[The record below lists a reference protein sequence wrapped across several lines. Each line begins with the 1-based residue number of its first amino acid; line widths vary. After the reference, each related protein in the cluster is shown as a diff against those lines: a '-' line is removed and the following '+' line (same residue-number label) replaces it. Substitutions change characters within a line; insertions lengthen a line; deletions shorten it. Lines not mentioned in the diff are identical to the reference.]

1 MRFLYPS
8 LVAFLFVSVK
18 QGSISDQAQSIPDNI
33 KSSNN
38 YEFLA
43 VAVAI
48 FEVDGDWSP
57 WSAWSACPPVL
68 WGLKSRTRSCTDP
81 APSSGGSDCFGLDLE
96 ARGCTG
102 NIFKFHPW
110 KRKSNLMITVRY
122 IAMVSA
128 ETTCPSPMPAD
139 WSQVASTG
147 KFYKIVLESLSWYD
161 ARQTCLDAG
170 MDMFN
175 TETREEADLVRHH
188 GGYICCKSILSWR

>member
-1 MRFLYPS
+1 MIRAMRKLRHSDRRGATSVEFAICAQ
-8 LVAFLFVSVK
+8 VIFVNSTR
-18 QGSISDQAQSIPDNI
+18 G
-33 KSSNN
+33 
-38 YEFLA
+38 
-43 VAVAI
+43 I
-48 FEVDGDWSP
+48 FS
-57 WSAWSACPPVL
+57 
-68 WGLKSRTRSCTDP
+68 
-81 APSSGGSDCFGLDLE
+81 
-96 ARGCTG
+96 
-102 NIFKFHPW
+102 W